1 MLDFLFSLGFSKDI
15 CTPTIN
21 MTIDVMHSEI
31 ENNGDVAIRVLNE
44 LHTYNAP
51 YTVDKDNYE
60 DKLQAWIEE
69 QANALHREHTR
80 AMLTPFKVIANL
92 F

>member
-1 MLDFLFSLGFSKDI
+1 MFNFLVDLGFSNAI
-15 CTPTIN
+15 CAATIGL
-21 MTIDVMHSEI
+21 TIDAMHTEI
-31 ENNGDVAIRVLNE
+31 ENNGDVAVRVLNE
-44 LHTYNAP
+44 LHTYHTP